1 MMQMR
6 IGGMFPLEH
15 SSSQRTDFLQ
25 GYGVDTRYYMSGR
38 CALYACLLDIASST
52 ENSSTDSPKI
62 AYVPAYTCETVLA
75 CYQKAG
81 YALRF
86 YEISTHGLT
95 PVFNEA
101 DLQGVSVLNL
111 CAYYG
116 FSRYDVVFLQE
127 CKRRG
132 ITIIQDTTHSLFS
145 SDGHSAYADYYAGS
159 VRKWMGIACG
169 GVAIK
174 RVGTFSLG
182 PLKSDKEHLDDRYR
196 AMEYRAKALQTGDSV
211 FDGKAFEVFWETEL
225 RLRQMFDAYGSDATS
240 IDILTHFNAAPL
252 ITHRRDN
259 YQTVLSHYQR
269 SSQCQAVFETLDES
283 VCPSH
288 FTVYSEDRERA
299 QNSLEELGIRTTTY
313 WPLPP
318 MLPQPQLYP
327 QASWIYHHVFSI
339 QIDQRY
345 TTLDMEYLGKALARL

>member
-1 MMQMR
+1 MKQLR

-15 SSSQRTDFLQ
+15 PSSQRTDFLQ
-25 GYGVDTRYYMSGR
+25 GYGADTRYYMSGR
-38 CALYACLLDIASST
+38 CALYACLLDIASS
-52 ENSSTDSPKI
+52 ENLATDSPRI

-75 CYQKAG
+75 SYQKAG

-86 YEISTHGLT
+86 YEISTTELT
-95 PVFNEA
+95 PVFRKA

-116 FSRYDVVFLQE
+116 FSRYDEAFLQE

-145 SDGHSAYADYYAGS
+145 QDGHSAYADYYAGS

-174 RVGTFSLG
+174 REGTFSNGSLA
-182 PLKSDKEHLDDRYR
+182 SDPDHLQGRYR
-196 AMEYRAKALQTGDSV
+196 AMQYRAKALASDDPH
-211 FDGKAFEVFWETEL
+211 FDEKASEVFWETEL
-225 RLRQMFDAYGSDATS
+225 RLRQMFDAFGSDAAS
-240 IDILTHFNAAPL
+240 IDILTHFDPAPL
-252 ITHRRDN
+252 VARRREN
-259 YQTVLSHYQR
+259 YQTVLRHYKR
-269 SSQCQAVFETLDES
+269 SSQCQAVFETLDDS
-283 VCPSH
+283 ACPSH
-288 FTVYSEDRERA
+288 FTMYSEDRERA
-299 QNSLEELGIRTTTY
+299 QKTLEELGIRTTTY

-327 QASWIYHHVFSI
+327 QASWIYNHVFSI

-345 TTLDMEYLGKALARL
+345 TAMDMEYLGKALARL

>member
-1 MMQMR
+1 MMQLR
-6 IGGMFPLEH
+6 IGGMFPLELP
-15 SSSQRTDFLQ
+15 SPRRTDFLQ
-25 GYGVDTRYYMSGR
+25 GYGTDTRFYMSGR
-38 CALYACLLDIASST
+38 CALYACLLDIAST
-52 ENSSTDSPKI
+52 ENSSIDSLKI

-75 CYQKAG
+75 SYQKAG

-95 PVFNEA
+95 PVFKEA

-116 FSRYDVVFLQE
+116 FSRYNDAFLKR
-127 CKRRG
+127 CKLRG

-145 SDGHSAYADYYAGS
+145 SDGHSVYADYYAGS

-169 GVAIK
+169 GIAIK
-174 RVGTFSLG
+174 RVGTFSHGALA
-182 PLKSDKEHLDDRYR
+182 SDPDHLQGRYR
-196 AMEYRAKALQTGDSV
+196 AMEYRAKALETGDTE
-211 FDGKAFEVFWETEL
+211 FDEKAFEVFWETEL
-225 RLRQMFDAYGSDATS
+225 RLRQMFDAYGSDAAS
-240 IDILTHFNAAPL
+240 IDILTHFDPLPL
-252 ITHRRDN
+252 IARRRDN
-259 YQTVLSHYQR
+259 YRTVLAHYKR
-269 SSQCQAVFETLDES
+269 SSQCQAVFETLDDS

-299 QNSLEELGIRTTTY
+299 QKNLGELGIRSTVY

-318 MLPQPQLYP
+318 MLPHPDQYP
-327 QASWIYHHVFSI
+327 QASWIYDHVFSI

-345 TTLDMEYLGKALARL
+345 TPLDMEYLGKALARL